1 MQKLVCCIIS
11 IDKLFSENGNV
22 LVVWVTCAL
31 AISRYLGSKRKKIIL
46 NFGNSNLV
54 AWLSLRTNK
63 LRSSSPIAFVSEGI
77 KNFLNTLTVWSA
89 VVYRIRP
96 VTWCGIFE
104 KFCARTS
111 AEAVWGVYHKLYDLL
126 DLTDVQI
133 CIPSDF
139 EFDSG
144 DYSYMHCLKK
154 TNHRKV

>member
-1 MQKLVCCIIS
+1 MPHALEPNMQKLVCCIIS

-111 AEAVWGVYHKLYDLL
+111 AEAVWGFIINFMICSISQTYRSVFLL
-126 DLTDVQI
+126 ISNSTAVI
-133 CIPSDF
+133 IVTCI
-139 EFDSG
+139 
-144 DYSYMHCLKK
+144 
-154 TNHRKV
+154 V